1 MKEGTARLGSVLAA
15 RGPPS
20 HQDIRQSSE
29 LLLLIVSGTF
39 GSVKLFTMDVGSQT
53 LQGGS
58 TEVLCQYIQVL
69 EPFVMPATIF
79 IDVTTTLC
87 VSSKNRISSP
97 CHRRRGLVR
106 ILQWKLV
113 AIPSKLGNA
122 QATKS
127 QGPAYLGPVDMAV
140 ATETL
145 PVQREKL
152 VEGNG
157 CQDWLDQGKLSR
169 LCHHGRLPSG
179 KHFDDPIDKEVGP
192 EPYPLEDL
200 KE

>member
-1 MKEGTARLGSVLAA
+1 
-15 RGPPS
+15 
-20 HQDIRQSSE
+20 
-29 LLLLIVSGTF
+29 
-39 GSVKLFTMDVGSQT
+39 MDVGSQT
-53 LQGGS
+53 FQGAS

-140 ATETL
+140 ATEQSFCLSNGRSSWRGMAARTDLTRVSCPAFAIMDAFQVGSILTIRLTRKWGLNLTRWRTSKSSTYETKSNARVISSLTL
-145 PVQREKL
+145 V
-152 VEGNG
+152 GG
-157 CQDWLDQGKLSR
+157 SLS
-169 LCHHGRLPSG
+169 L
-179 KHFDDPIDKEVGP
+179 
-192 EPYPLEDL
+192 
-200 KE
+200 